1 MSGAS
6 GIVVAVGVLMVMVVL
21 TALWWYCWQLQHSL
35 SSMSQS
41 IVSLHLLN
49 ALICK
54 RTDQVIIFDTLIAA
68 LRH

>member
-6 GIVVAVGVLMVMVVL
+6 GIVVAVGVL